1 MWKSIGIILLLET
14 TSKESR
20 WGQQAILAVFQ
31 MDSLKGLA
39 FASVDQ
45 SSQLQYLMSITVR
58 PSVLLYKSSSS
69 SAVLSAVS
77 FAQAGFLLGPPSPA
91 SSMPLRSPLRSLA
104 NVVAV
109 REPLLSNTCNLVLS
123 SLTEDIWA
131 LWFRFFGTWWTKQ
144 CQHYGEKPH
153 TGDVVTVEVIISN
166 CKHSQAHGE
175 IWYSSIFIEEHPAS
189 QQRRQRIS
197 NG

>member
-14 TSKESR
+14 
-20 WGQQAILAVFQ
+20 
-31 MDSLKGLA
+31 MKGLA

-109 REPLLSNTCNLVLS
+109 REPPLSNTCNLVLS
-123 SLTEDIWA
+123 SLTEDI
-131 LWFRFFGTWWTKQ
+131 
-144 CQHYGEKPH
+144 
-153 TGDVVTVEVIISN
+153 
-166 CKHSQAHGE
+166 
-175 IWYSSIFIEEHPAS
+175 
-189 QQRRQRIS
+189 
-197 NG
+197 